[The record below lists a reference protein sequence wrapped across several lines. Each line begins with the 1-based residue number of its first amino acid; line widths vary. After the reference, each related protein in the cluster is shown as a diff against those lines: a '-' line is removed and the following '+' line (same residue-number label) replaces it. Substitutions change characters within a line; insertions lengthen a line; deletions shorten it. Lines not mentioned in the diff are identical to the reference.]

1 MKTMDFA
8 LIIVNTID
16 WILVVLQWTI
26 FVWVILSWILFFLRN
41 SQFRWRHRSFYGL
54 LEQLNDI
61 FERMTRPFL
70 RPFRRFLRRFDTAGI
85 DWSPLLLLLAIYVL
99 RQILWALTR
108 RLILSSGAAGS

>member
-1 MKTMDFA
+1 MDFV
-8 LIIVNTID
+8 LIVVNTID

-41 SQFRWRHRSFYGL
+41 SQFRWRRRQVYHV

-61 FERMTRPFL
+61 FERMTRPF
-70 RPFRRFLRRFDTAGI
+70 RRLLRRIDTAGI

-99 RQILWALTR
+99 RQVLWAIAR
-108 RLILSSGAAGS
+108 RLILSPAM